1 MPNELD
7 SKYAKNYSEDGF
19 WNKITSVL
27 KSAGLVTLYKAL
39 QLYYVMDNPNCPAHI
54 KAAIIAALG
63 YFILPIDVV
72 PDFIPIVGF
81 GDDLAAITAAL
92 LMAQAY
98 VDEEVKRK
106 ARDKLDDLFGPGTSD
121 GLDQRKIFCKG
132 RHVSIKEQ
140 PALIFF

>member
-7 SKYAKNYSEDGF
+7 SKYAKNYSEEGF
-19 WNKITSVL
+19 WEKTKSVL
-27 KSAGLVTLYKAL
+27 KSAGLLTLYKAL
-39 QLYYVMDNPNCPAHI
+39 QLYYVLKESSCPAHI
-54 KAAIIAALG
+54 KAAILAALG

-72 PDFIPIVGF
+72 PDFIPVVGF

-121 GLDQRKIFCKG
+121 GLD
-132 RHVSIKEQ
+132 
-140 PALIFF
+140 

>member
-39 QLYYVMDNPNCPAHI
+39 QLYYVLQESSCPAHI
-54 KAAIIAALG
+54 KAAILGALG

-72 PDFIPIVGF
+72 PDFIPGVGF
-81 GDDLAAITAAL
+81 GDDLVVITAAL

-121 GLDQRKIFCKG
+121 GLD
-132 RHVSIKEQ
+132 
-140 PALIFF
+140 

>member
-39 QLYYVMDNPNCPAHI
+39 QLYYVLKESSCPAHI
-54 KAAIIAALG
+54 KAAILAALG

-72 PDFIPIVGF
+72 PDFIPGVGF
-81 GDDLAAITAAL
+81 GDDLVAITAAL
-92 LMAQAY
+92 VIAQAY

-121 GLDQRKIFCKG
+121 GLD
-132 RHVSIKEQ
+132 
-140 PALIFF
+140 

>member
-7 SKYAKNYSEDGF
+7 SKYAKNYSEEGF
-19 WNKITSVL
+19 WEKTKSVL
-27 KSAGLVTLYKAL
+27 KSAGLLTLYKAL
-39 QLYYVMDNPNCPAHI
+39 QLYYVLKESSCPAHI
-54 KAAIIAALG
+54 KAAILAALG

-72 PDFIPIVGF
+72 PDFIPGVGF
-81 GDDLAAITAAL
+81 GDDLVAITAAL

-121 GLDQRKIFCKG
+121 GLD
-132 RHVSIKEQ
+132 
-140 PALIFF
+140 